1 MGFSIKLPP
10 PIRISPP
17 KPIHINLPPPPK
29 PIHINLPPPIRI
41 PPPKPIHINI
51 PPPIRIPPIKLPP
64 PIHINLPPPIHV
76 PPIKLPPP
84 IHINLPPPL
93 HINIPPPIR
102 IAPIHLP
109 PPLVIPKP
117 EINMKA
123 LKESLGIIAGVISVN
138 PVGKLLVMGVMGI
151 ADVATKGEA
160 SNFINDGHKMNGT
173 LSMLPGGMLVQ
184 QIANDAS
191 NGKSG
196 DALTKYVP
204 DPKKM
209 IIRDI
214 ITVGEAGIKNPSNTL
229 NATKSVVVQNIDTI
243 KNSTVVVQTSN
254 VVKPTLSNVI
264 SISTAPPPVITST
277 LNIIHS
283 IPVVPVIKPTLS
295 IVAPIIHSIPVP
307 DVIKTIISTIL
318 PPPPPPPP
326 APPVVISSTLSP
338 VVVISIPPV
347 IPTTLSVSVPPV
359 IVPVVPV
366 VPLLAP
372 ATTLQPVSHTTDY
385 IVPVI
390 ALGTILT
397 TLMFL

>member
-1 MGFSIKLPP
+1 MGFSIK
-10 PIRISPP
+10 
-17 KPIHINLPPPPK
+17 
-29 PIHINLPPPIRI
+29 LPPPIRI
-41 PPPKPIHINI
+41 PPPKPIHINL
-51 PPPIRIPPIKLPP
+51 PPPIRVPPIKLPP
-64 PIHINLPPPIHV
+64 PIHINLPPPISV

-318 PPPPPPPP
+318 SPPPPSPPLPPSSLSLLPPPPPPSPSTPP
-326 APPVVISSTLSP
+326 RPLRPPCTRCPPRLLSLPNTAVPAIST
-338 VVVISIPPV
+338 
-347 IPTTLSVSVPPV
+347 
-359 IVPVVPV
+359 
-366 VPLLAP
+366 LAP
-372 ATTLQPVSHTTDY
+372 AATQSSEVTFCTIIRVFQCYKLY
-385 IVPVI
+385 
-390 ALGTILT
+390 GTWWRLSGVA
-397 TLMFL
+397 